1 MKKFLLIMAIFC
13 SSQLPIIAKPYQIE
27 VTAYVGDQII
37 TSHDVVERIKILLVQ
52 TGGKLGDIN

>member
-52 TGGKLGDIN
+52 TGCKL